1 MDRGLVF
8 FCAAWIAITRST
20 PASAEPVGEICATAY
35 EQAQQLRRK
44 GELLRSR
51 ADLRLCR
58 STCPTALVHD
68 CERWLTEV
76 EQQLP
81 SLRLSA
87 RSADGRDPGK
97 VRVLIDGAPLLDEL
111 TFAPVDVDPGKHTLR
126 FEDSTHRHVEVS
138 IEVLLGQKNQA
149 VEALFPPIE
158 APKKPPPSAAPSLPS
173 PPSPPASTSGSALAF
188 VLGGVGLSG
197 LGTGAVLG
205 IKGQIERSE
214 LRERCAPRC
223 KQSQVNAI
231 ATEWLVGG
239 IAAGAGALVL
249 GSAVALFVTERPS
262 KRPRAPSV
270 SLAVAQGSAGGL
282 WVCSL
287 F

>member
-8 FCAAWIAITRST
+8 FCAALIATTGSA

-35 EQAQQLRRK
+35 EQAQQLRRE

-58 STCPTALVHD
+58 STCPTALVED
-68 CERWLTEV
+68 CELWLTEV

-97 VRVLIDGAPLLDEL
+97 VRVLIDGALLLDEL
-111 TFAPVDVDPGKHTLR
+111 TLAPLDVDPGKHTLR
-126 FEDSTHRHVEVS
+126 FEDATHRHVDIS
-138 IEVLLGQKNQA
+138 IEVPVGQKNQP
-149 VEALFPPIE
+149 VLALFPPVV
-158 APKKPPPSAAPSLPS
+158 APRKPPPSASPSLP
-173 PPSPPASTSGSALAF
+173 PPASSSSSALAF
-188 VLGGVGLSG
+188 ALGGVGLSG
-197 LGTGAVLG
+197 LGAGAVLG
-205 IKGQIERSE
+205 IKGQLERSE
-214 LRERCAPRC
+214 LRARCAPRC
-223 KQSQVNAI
+223 KQREVNAI
-231 ATEWLVGG
+231 AAEWLVGG

-249 GSAVALFVTERPS
+249 GSAVALFVTSRPS

-270 SLAVAQGSAGGL
+270 SVAVAEGSAGGL
-282 WVCSL
+282 WVRSL